1 MNDRPLYVL
10 LVVDTPTE
18 HEQVLLHLHR
28 NFDDLRVR
36 YITSSVTLAHALEQL
51 DFHLVI
57 IKQQLSWEDST
68 AVLQM
73 VKTRRRN
80 CPVVLLTS
88 RQDDPARARG
98 DGWDA
103 TLSTS
108 LADLARLPE
117 IVAGLVDESVSPANS
132 LSLQEAQRLFQAEQE
147 RREFAEALQA
157 AAAAVSS
164 NLNPNKVLSRILEQV
179 ERVITG
185 DAFNIMLIKG
195 NAVTITRWRGYK
207 RPGMS
212 KHPPQQEI
220 PLTRYPNLLK
230 MMRTGQPIVI
240 PNTLLDADWVS
251 SVSQEW
257 RRSYVGAPL
266 QIGKRTLGFLN
277 VNSSQPGKFGPQTA
291 RRLKAFAN
299 HAAAAIENARLYQAL
314 HEHAAQLEARV
325 RERTAEL
332 EAQYARLAQVLSSTS
347 DGIIVTDA
355 EGQIVRANPVAETW
369 LTQTLQIEDAAQL
382 QKTVYELAGKAV
394 EQPETILELRGVDL
408 QLRATAIPE
417 SGGAVVAVHDVSHL
431 KALDRMKSRFISDI
445 SHEMRTPLTTIKLHS
460 QLLRNQ
466 LPGKQ
471 NRHLDIV
478 EMEVDR
484 QATLI
489 KEILE
494 FAKLDAG
501 HLELHRRP
509 IDLNSW
515 GEIILTSYRLRAE
528 EKGLTL
534 TFTPAPSAPCVLADP
549 HKIQQ
554 VLINLLANAIRH
566 TPKGGNITVSIA
578 ESQAQERAWAT
589 IQIADTGVGIP
600 AEELP
605 HIFERFFRG
614 AESRENQTPGAGLGL
629 AIVKELVE
637 LHGGWVTVKS
647 QVGVGTTFT
656 IALPRAGNPKELQVM
671 SYKLKVAS

>member
-1 MNDRPLYVL
+1 MNDRPLCML

-28 NFDDLRVR
+28 AFADLRAR
-36 YITSSVTLAHALEQL
+36 HITGATALAHVLEQP

-57 IKQQLSWEDST
+57 IKQELSWEDSST
-68 AVLQM
+68 VLQM
-73 VKTRRRN
+73 VKTRQHN
-80 CPVVLLTS
+80 GPVVLLTS
-88 RQDDPARARG
+88 RQDSPAGARE
-98 DGWDA
+98 DRWDA

-108 LADLARLPE
+108 PADIARLPG
-117 IVAGLVDESVSPANS
+117 IVAELVDESISCANS
-132 LSLQEAQRLFQAEQE
+132 LSLQETQRLFQAEQE
-147 RREFAEALQA
+147 RRAFAEALQA

-164 NLNPNKVLSRILEQV
+164 NLDPDEVLSRILEQV

-207 RPGMS
+207 HPGMS

-230 MMRTGQPIVI
+230 MMREGQPIVI
-240 PNTLLDADWVS
+240 PDTLIDANWVPR
-251 SVSQEW
+251 VNREW
-257 RRSYVGAPL
+257 WRSYVGAPL

-277 VNSSQPGKFGPQTA
+277 VNSTQPGKFGPQTA
-291 RRLKAFAN
+291 QRLKAFAD

-332 EAQYARLAQVLSSTS
+332 EAQYARLAQVLNSTS

-369 LTQTLQIEDAAQL
+369 LTQTLQPEDATRL
-382 QKTVYELAGKAV
+382 QETVHDLAEKAA
-394 EQPETILELRGVDL
+394 ERPEIVLELRGVDL

-417 SGGAVVAVHDVSHL
+417 SGGAVVAVHNVSHL

-445 SHEMRTPLTTIKLHS
+445 SHEMRTPLTTIKLHA

-466 LPGKQ
+466 LPEKQ
-471 NRHLDIV
+471 NRHRDIM
-478 EMEVDR
+478 EMEVDQ
-484 QATLI
+484 QAKLI
-489 KEILE
+489 EEILE
-494 FAKLDAG
+494 FAKIDAG
-501 HLELHRRP
+501 HLELHRCP

-515 GEIILTSYRLRAE
+515 GEITLTSYHLRAE

-534 TFTPAPSAPCVLADP
+534 TFTPAPSAPYVLADP
-549 HKIQQ
+549 NKIQR
-554 VLINLLANAIRH
+554 VLTNLLANAIRH
-566 TPKGGNITVSIA
+566 TPEGGNITVSIA
-578 ESQAQERAWAT
+578 ESQAQERTWAT

-600 AEELP
+600 AEEVP
-605 HIFERFFRG
+605 HIFERFVRG
-614 AESRENQTPGAGLGL
+614 AESRENQTPGTGLGL

-647 QVGVGTTFT
+647 QVGAGTTFT
-656 IALPRAGNPKELQVM
+656 VALPRVGNPKELQVT
-671 SYKLKVAS
+671 

>member
-1 MNDRPLYVL
+1 MNDHPLCML

-28 NFDDLRVR
+28 AFADLRAR
-36 YITSSVTLAHALEQL
+36 HITGATALAHALEQP
-51 DFHLVI
+51 DFCLVI
-57 IKQQLSWEDST
+57 IKQQLSWEDSNT
-68 AVLQM
+68 VLQM
-73 VKTRRRN
+73 VKTRRRD

-88 RQDDPARARG
+88 GQNDPAGARAG
-98 DGWDA
+98 GWDA
-103 TLSTS
+103 ILSAS
-108 LADLARLPE
+108 PADLARLPE
-117 IVAGLVDESVSPANS
+117 IVTGLVDESVSCANS
-132 LSLQEAQRLFQAEQE
+132 LSLQETQRLFQAEQE
-147 RREFAEALQA
+147 KREFAEALQA

-164 NLNPNKVLSRILEQV
+164 NLDPNEVLSRILEQV

-185 DAFNIMLIKG
+185 DAFNIMLIKD

-207 RPGMS
+207 RPGTS
-212 KHPPQQEI
+212 KHPPRREI

-230 MMRTGQPIVI
+230 MMREGQPIVI
-240 PNTLLDADWVS
+240 PDTLMDANWVPS
-251 SVSQEW
+251 INQEW
-257 RRSYVGAPL
+257 WRSYVGAPL

-277 VNSSQPGKFGPQTA
+277 VNSVQPGKFGPQTA
-291 RRLKAFAN
+291 RRLKAFAD

-355 EGQIVRANPVAETW
+355 KGQIIRTNPVAETW
-369 LTQTLQIEDAAQL
+369 LTQTLRPEDTARLQETVHDLAEKAA
-382 QKTVYELAGKAV
+382 
-394 EQPETILELRGVDL
+394 EQPETVLELRGVDL

-445 SHEMRTPLTTIKLHS
+445 SHEIRTPLTTIKLHA

-466 LPGKQ
+466 LPEKQ
-471 NRHLDIV
+471 NRHLDIM

-484 QATLI
+484 QAELI

-494 FAKLDAG
+494 FAKIDAG

-515 GEIILTSYRLRAE
+515 GEIILTSYHSRAE
-528 EKGLTL
+528 EKGLKL
-534 TFTPAPSAPCVLADP
+534 TFTPAPAAIYVLADP
-549 HKIQQ
+549 NKIQR
-554 VLINLLANAIRH
+554 VLTNLLTNAIHH
-566 TPKGGNITVSIA
+566 TPEGGDITVSIA
-578 ESQAQERAWAT
+578 ESQAQERAWVT

-614 AESRENQTPGAGLGL
+614 AESRENQTPGAGLEL

-647 QVGVGTTFT
+647 QMGAGTTFT
-656 IALPRAGNPKELQVM
+656 VALPRVGNPKELQVT
-671 SYKLKVAS
+671 S

>member
-1 MNDRPLYVL
+1 MNDHPLCML

-28 NFDDLRVR
+28 AFADLHARH
-36 YITSSVTLAHALEQL
+36 ITCAAALAHALEQPG
-51 DFHLVI
+51 FHLVI

-80 CPVVLLTS
+80 CPVVLLIS
-88 RQDDPARARG
+88 RQDDPARARE

-103 TLSTS
+103 ILSASPTN
-108 LADLARLPE
+108 LARLPE
-117 IVAGLVDESVSPANS
+117 IVAGLVDESVSRANS
-132 LSLQEAQRLFQAEQE
+132 LSLQETQRLFQAEQE
-147 RREFAEALQA
+147 RRAFAEALQA

-164 NLNPNKVLSRILEQV
+164 NLDPDEVLSRILEQV

-212 KHPPQQEI
+212 KRPPQQEI
-220 PLTRYPNLLK
+220 PLTRYPNLLR
-230 MMRTGQPIVI
+230 MMREGQPIAIPDTLIDANWV
-240 PNTLLDADWVS
+240 PNTN
-251 SVSQEW
+251 QEW
-257 RRSYVGAPL
+257 WRSYVGAPL

-277 VNSSQPGKFGPQTA
+277 VNSTQPGKFGPQTA
-291 RRLKAFAN
+291 RRLKAFAD

-325 RERTAEL
+325 RARTAEL
-332 EAQYARLAQVLSSTS
+332 EAQYARLEQVLSSTS

-355 EGQIVRANPVAETW
+355 VRQIVRTNPVAETW
-369 LTQTLQIEDAAQL
+369 LTQTLQPEDAARL
-382 QKTVYELAGKAV
+382 QETVHDLAKKAA
-394 EQPETILELRGVDL
+394 EQPEIVLELRGVDL

-445 SHEMRTPLTTIKLHS
+445 SHEIRTPLTTIKLHA

-466 LPGKQ
+466 LPEKQ

-484 QATLI
+484 QAKLI
-489 KEILE
+489 EEILE
-494 FAKLDAG
+494 FAKIDAG

-515 GEIILTSYRLRAE
+515 GEITLTSYRLRAE

-534 TFTPAPSAPCVLADP
+534 TFTPAPSAPYVLADP
-549 HKIQQ
+549 HKIQR
-554 VLINLLANAIRH
+554 VLINLLTNAIRH
-566 TPKGGNITVSIA
+566 TPEGGNITVSIA
-578 ESQAQERAWAT
+578 ESQAQERAWAI

-614 AESRENQTPGAGLGL
+614 AESRENQAPGAGLGL

-647 QVGVGTTFT
+647 QVGAGTTFT
-656 IALPRAGNPKELQVM
+656 IALPRVGNPKELQVT
-671 SYKLKVAS
+671 S

>member
-1 MNDRPLYVL
+1 MNEHPLCVL

-18 HEQVLLHLHR
+18 HEQVLLHLHQA
-28 NFDDLRVR
+28 FTDFRVR
-36 YITSSVTLAHALEQL
+36 RITCATVLAHALERP
-51 DFHLVI
+51 DFHLVL
-57 IKQQLSWEDST
+57 IKQQLSWEDSNT
-68 AVLQM
+68 VLQM
-73 VKTRRRN
+73 VKTRRIVL
-80 CPVVLLTS
+80 PVVLLAS
-88 RQDDPARARG
+88 RQDDPASGRE

-108 LADLARLPE
+108 PSDLVRLPE
-117 IVAGLVDESVSPANS
+117 IVAGLVDESISYTTP
-132 LSLQEAQRLFQAEQE
+132 LSFQETQRLFQAEQE

-164 NLNPNKVLSRILEQV
+164 NLNPNEVLSRILEQV

-195 NAVTITRWRGYK
+195 NTVTIARWRGYN
-207 RPGMS
+207 RPGMNEYL
-212 KHPPQQEI
+212 PQREI

-230 MMRTGQPIVI
+230 MMREGQPIVVPDTLMDANWI
-240 PNTLLDADWVS
+240 PNANR
-251 SVSQEW
+251 EW

-277 VNSSQPGKFGPQTA
+277 VNSMQPGKFGPQTA
-291 RRLKAFAN
+291 RRLKAFAD

-347 DGIIVTDA
+347 DGIIVADA
-355 EGQIVRANPVAETW
+355 EGQIVRTNPVAETW
-369 LTQTLQIEDAAQL
+369 LTQTLQPEDAARL
-382 QKTVYELAGKAV
+382 QETVHDLAEKAA
-394 EQPETILELRGVDL
+394 EQPETIMELRGVDL

-445 SHEMRTPLTTIKLHS
+445 SHEIRTPLTTIKLHA

-484 QATLI
+484 QAKLI
-489 KEILE
+489 EEILE
-494 FAKLDAG
+494 FAKIDAG
-501 HLELHRRP
+501 HLELHRRQ

-515 GEIILTSYRLRAE
+515 VEMTLASYRLRAE
-528 EKGLTL
+528 EKGLKL

-549 HKIQQ
+549 HKIQR
-554 VLINLLANAIRH
+554 VLINLLSNAIRH
-566 TPKGGNITVSIA
+566 TPEGGDITVSIA
-578 ESQAQERAWAT
+578 ESQAQERAWAI

-647 QVGVGTTFT
+647 RVGAGTTFT
-656 IALPRAGNPKELQVM
+656 IALPRVSNPN
-671 SYKLKVAS
+671 LKVAS